1 VKNEPHGACDDHE
14 QLPAIWDNSTAPNN
28 WKHFVEIAA
37 KGIHAQNPNLLILV
51 EGIQCHKGV
60 DGWWGG
66 QAAGAKEYPIDLGEK
81 QNKLVYAPH
90 DYGPDVNDQQKWF
103 YPGMNYETLM
113 NDVWR
118 DHWLFIHEQGIA
130 PVLVGE
136 WGGFLREPNTNW
148 MAPFVQLLK
157 TYELSFT
164 YWCLNPNSG
173 DTGGLLKDDWI
184 TWDEEKWQFIKPA
197 F

>member
-1 VKNEPHGACDDHE
+1 
-14 QLPAIWDNSTAPNN
+14 
-28 WKHFVEIAA
+28 
-37 KGIHAQNPNLLILV
+37 
-51 EGIQCHKGV
+51 
-60 DGWWGG
+60 
-66 QAAGAKEYPIDLGEK
+66 
-81 QNKLVYAPH
+81 
-90 DYGPDVNDQQKWF
+90 
-103 YPGMNYETLM
+103 MNYETLM

-130 PVLVGE
+130 PVLVGA
-136 WGGFLREPNTNW
+136 WGGVLREPNTNW

-197 F
+197 FYSDSSAKERRGPRFSRGCQIRASFQASSSILTRRHTCSKDVGTISMTLGTYQVSQASLKFAKPLCSLFQRA